1 MVVSDALEDGLGL
14 GGQENDA
21 AVLLHF
27 DNVAFPH
34 GDASAAGDDDVLS
47 GLHLDEEF
55 GLAVAEVFFTVYFED
70 IRDGHAFS
78 SGDDL
83 VHFDHIHGEHCVE
96 VV

>member
-47 GLHLDEEF
+47 GLHLDE
-55 GLAVAEVFFTVYFED
+55 
-70 IRDGHAFS
+70 
-78 SGDDL
+78 
-83 VHFDHIHGEHCVE
+83 
-96 VV
+96 